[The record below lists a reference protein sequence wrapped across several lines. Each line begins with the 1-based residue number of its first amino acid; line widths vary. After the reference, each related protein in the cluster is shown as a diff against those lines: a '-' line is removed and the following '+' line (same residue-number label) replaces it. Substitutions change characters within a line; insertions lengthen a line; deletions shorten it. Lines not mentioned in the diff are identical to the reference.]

1 MMRTKWI
8 FLLSVPVIVLS
19 LCMASSIHI
28 MSKAEFPLT
37 TTIQGNKEYLEGIT
51 IESTIFQ
58 NKGAVSID
66 LMGENIS
73 YTYEEGLYQTEANPN
88 IVLKHLLLKSSIKRK
103 KKREE
108 VPGRM

>member
-73 YTYEEGLYQTEANPN
+73 YTYEEGLYQTEQIPPSFETS
-88 IVLKHLLLKSSIKRK
+88 IIKSSIKI
-103 KKREE
+103 
-108 VPGRM
+108 

>member
-8 FLLSVPVIVLS
+8 FILSVPVIVLS

-37 TTIQGNKEYLEGIT
+37 TIQGNKEYLEGIT

-58 NKGAVSID
+58 NKGQ
-66 LMGENIS
+66 
-73 YTYEEGLYQTEANPN
+73 Y
-88 IVLKHLLLKSSIKRK
+88 LLI
-103 KKREE
+103 
-108 VPGRM
+108 